1 MKGNIMKS
9 YLKLGAL
16 CVAILGMVIQLH
28 IFTTYGMGLDW
39 LCVAIGA
46 WLSLYALCTINM
58 AVTVWRY
65 TRAKKPLKRN
75 TARKQS
81 FFIKL

>member
-1 MKGNIMKS
+1 MKNCP
-9 YLKLGAL
+9 KLGAL

-39 LCVAIGA
+39 LCVVIGA

-58 AVTVWRY
+58 GVMVWRY
-65 TRAKKPLKRN
+65 TRAKKPSKRN
-75 TARKQS
+75 TARKQN

>member
-1 MKGNIMKS
+1 MKENTMKS
-9 YLKLGAL
+9 YFKLGAL
-16 CVAILGMVIQLH
+16 CVAILGMAIQLH

-46 WLSLYALCTINM
+46 WLFLYALCTINM
-58 AVTVWRY
+58 AVMVWRSMQ
-65 TRAKKPLKRN
+65 AKKPLKKN
-75 TARKQS
+75 MAQKPN

>member
-1 MKGNIMKS
+1 MKENTMKNCP
-9 YLKLGAL
+9 KLGAL
-16 CVAILGMVIQLH
+16 CVAILGMAIQLH

-58 AVTVWRY
+58 AVMVWRS
-65 TRAKKPLKRN
+65 TLAKKPLKRN
-75 TARKQS
+75 TARKQN

>member
-1 MKGNIMKS
+1 MKS
-9 YLKLGAL
+9 YLNLGAL
-16 CVAILGMVIQLH
+16 CVAILGMAIQLH

-58 AVTVWRY
+58 AVTVWRSMQ
-65 TRAKKPLKRN
+65 AKKPLKKN
-75 TARKQS
+75 MARKPN